1 MPLHQVTTENT
12 SDSFRCG
19 DGAQATGCVA
29 DPANQRPEGNPMLQR
44 DDAASAPPFD
54 PARRYVRLTQ
64 VRADGFVEFEFAIIG
79 DPDLAVDLILPADA
93 YRDFCRD
100 NHAVL
105 ISALQGTA
113 IDRARLRWSTN
124 DRSDPG

>member
-1 MPLHQVTTENT
+1 MP
-12 SDSFRCG
+12 
-19 DGAQATGCVA
+19 
-29 DPANQRPEGNPMLQR
+29 QR
-44 DDAASAPPFD
+44 DAQSSMPSFD
-54 PARRYVRLTQ
+54 PSSRYVRLTQ
-64 VRADGFVEFEFAIIG
+64 VRADGFVEFEFAIG

-105 ISALQGTA
+105 ITPLQGTA

-124 DRSDPG
+124 DRGDPG

>member
-1 MPLHQVTTENT
+1 MP
-12 SDSFRCG
+12 
-19 DGAQATGCVA
+19 
-29 DPANQRPEGNPMLQR
+29 QR
-44 DDAASAPPFD
+44 DAPDSVPPFD

-64 VRADGFVEFEFAIIG
+64 VRADGFVEFEFAIG

-100 NHAVL
+100 NDAVL
-105 ISALQGTA
+105 ISKLQGTA

-124 DRSDPG
+124 DQGEQGLVDAPFLSTPQGDDHVG

>member
-1 MPLHQVTTENT
+1 MSLHRR
-12 SDSFRCG
+12 D
-19 DGAQATGCVA
+19 
-29 DPANQRPEGNPMLQR
+29 DPAG
-44 DDAASAPPFD
+44 APPFD
-54 PARRYVRLTQ
+54 PAKRYVRLTR
-64 VRADGFVEFEFAIIG
+64 VRADGFIEFEFAIG

-105 ISALQGTA
+105 ISPLQGTA

-124 DRSDPG
+124 DRGDPG